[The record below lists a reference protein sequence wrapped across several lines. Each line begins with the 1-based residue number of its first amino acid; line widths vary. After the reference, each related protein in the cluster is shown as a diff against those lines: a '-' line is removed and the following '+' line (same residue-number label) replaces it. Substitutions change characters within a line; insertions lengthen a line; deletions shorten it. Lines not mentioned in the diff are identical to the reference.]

1 MHPPDSNELTD
12 RELDALLPAWKT
24 PPAPQR
30 LRTSLFGAPK
40 TQWWRR
46 SIRIPVP
53 VAALLLVLL
62 AVAAWQSMKPVPPRD
77 NGGELQPVTE
87 LRPRIIRSA
96 SVQN

>member
-1 MHPPDSNELTD
+1 MHPPEKNELTEQ
-12 RELDALLPAWKT
+12 ELDALLPAWKT
-24 PPAPQR
+24 PQAPAR
-30 LRTSLFGAPK
+30 LRTSLFTAAETK
-40 TQWWRR
+40 WWRM

-62 AVAAWQSMKPVPPRD
+62 AVAAWQWMKPVT
-77 NGGELQPVTE
+77 GGGSDLQPVTE